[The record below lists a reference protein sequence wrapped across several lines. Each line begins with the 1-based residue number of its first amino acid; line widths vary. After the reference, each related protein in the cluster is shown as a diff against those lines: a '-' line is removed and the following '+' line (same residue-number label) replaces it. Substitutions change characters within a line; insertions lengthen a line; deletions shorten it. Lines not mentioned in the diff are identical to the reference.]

1 MQYYE
6 GQKGWVEAIVGPMFA
21 GKTEEL
27 LRRIRRMEYAHKNYI
42 VLKPK
47 IDNRYSETQVVSHN
61 KKGVEAIC
69 ISHGSEIRKH
79 LSDNTQAIVIDEVQF
94 FDHTFIK
101 YIMELADEGYRII
114 CGGLDTDF
122 RGEPFGVI
130 GSILAISE
138 DVTKLTAICQVC
150 GKDATRSQ
158 RLINGKPAYY
168 DDSIILVGE
177 KESYEARCRLCHQ
190 VLKRHE

>member
-27 LRRIRRMEYAHKNYI
+27 LRRIRRMDYAHKNYL
-42 VLKPK
+42 VFKPK
-47 IDNRYSETQVVSHN
+47 IDNRYSDSQVVSHN
-61 KKGVEAIC
+61 KKACNAIT
-69 ISHGSEIRKH
+69 ITHGSEIRKH
-79 LSDNTQAIVIDEVQF
+79 LKEDTQAIVIDEVQF
-94 FDHTFIK
+94 FDHTFVK
-101 YIMELADEGYRII
+101 YVMELAEEGYRVI

-138 DVTKLTAICQVC
+138 DVTKLTAICTVC

-158 RLINGKPAYY
+158 RIINGRPAYY
-168 DDSIILVGE
+168 DEPIILVGE

-190 VLKRHE
+190 VLKRNE